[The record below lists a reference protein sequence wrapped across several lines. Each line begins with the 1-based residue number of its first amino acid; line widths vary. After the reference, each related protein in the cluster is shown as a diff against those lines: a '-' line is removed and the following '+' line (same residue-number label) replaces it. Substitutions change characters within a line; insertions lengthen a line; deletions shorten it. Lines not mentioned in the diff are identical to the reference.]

1 MTDSP
6 MGVPFGDLF
15 KMLSQQGPDAWYVNA
30 TQLALTV
37 ARGEDNDPNPA
48 PAQRSRLEELAPL
61 VGRHVDALFG
71 IVAEYD
77 VRAVNRSGLTLVAL
91 EQWRPLLDPLVAATS
106 APTLSDD
113 VPPMMAQLS
122 ASIGPMMLG
131 MQLGSVAGHFS
142 DRAWA
147 LSALPLPRTSAAHD
161 IVVNNVVSFADEWSL
176 ERDVVFT
183 YALAREFVAS
193 SVLCQ
198 PGLGDSLRALLLDA
212 VHEAASAQG
221 DIVNRLQGLMG
232 NPEGMASLMGNPQGI
247 LDGVSLPE
255 STDVSAAMNAATAAL
270 AAFFDA
276 AALSITTALHG
287 PQPALAEAWRR
298 HRRSDAKG
306 EDAAAALFSV
316 SLQGPHVDEATH
328 FVAALEAEH
337 GLSVFDAFLRVDGL
351 PSAQE
356 LSAPQQWYERVTH
369 SPLA

>member
-1 MTDSP
+1 

-15 KMLSQQGPDAWYVNA
+15 KMLGQQGPDAWFVNA

-37 ARGEDNDPNPA
+37 ARGDDGDPNPA
-48 PAQRSRLEELAPL
+48 PAQRSRVEELAPL

-71 IVAEYD
+71 VVADYE
-77 VRAVNRSGLTLVAL
+77 VRAVNRSGLTTVAL
-91 EQWRPLLDPLVAATS
+91 EQWRPLLDPLVNAAS
-106 APTLSDD
+106 APAL
-113 VPPMMAQLS
+113 PEGAPAMMAQFS
-122 ASIGPMMLG
+122 ASLGPMMLG

-161 IVVNNVVSFADEWSL
+161 LVVNNVVAFADEWTL
-176 ERDVVFT
+176 DRDVVFT

-193 SVLCQ
+193 TVLCQ

-212 VHEAASAQG
+212 VKEAAQTQG
-221 DIVNRLQGLMG
+221 DILGRLQDLMG
-232 NPEGMASLMGNPQGI
+232 NPEGLASLMGNPQSL
-247 LDGVSLPE
+247 LDDMAAPAP
-255 STDVSAAMNAATAAL
+255 STVADAMNAATAAL

-276 AALSITTALHG
+276 AALAITASMHG

-316 SLQGPHVDEATH
+316 SLQGPHVDEATT
-328 FVAALEAEH
+328 FVAALEAAH

-351 PSAQE
+351 PTASE
-356 LSAPQQWYERVTH
+356 LSAPAQWYERVTH

>member
-1 MTDSP
+1 

-15 KMLSQQGPDAWYVNA
+15 KMLGQQGPDAWFVNA

-37 ARGEDNDPNPA
+37 ARGDDGDPNPA
-48 PAQRSRLEELAPL
+48 PAQRSRVEELAPL

-71 IVAEYD
+71 VVADYE
-77 VRAVNRSGLTLVAL
+77 VRAVNRSGLTTVAL
-91 EQWRPLLDPLVAATS
+91 EQWRPLLDPLVNATS
-106 APTLSDD
+106 APTL
-113 VPPMMAQLS
+113 PEGTPAMMAQFS
-122 ASIGPMMLG
+122 ASLGPMMLG

-161 IVVNNVVSFADEWSL
+161 LVVNNVVAFADEWTL
-176 ERDVVFT
+176 DRDVVFT

-193 SVLCQ
+193 TVLCQ

-212 VHEAASAQG
+212 VKEAAQTQG
-221 DIVNRLQGLMG
+221 DILGRLQDLMG
-232 NPEGMASLMGNPQGI
+232 NPEGLASLMGNPQSL
-247 LDGVSLPE
+247 LDDMASPTPSSVA
-255 STDVSAAMNAATAAL
+255 DAMNAATAAL

-276 AALSITTALHG
+276 AALAITTSMHG

-316 SLQGPHVDEATH
+316 SLQGPHVDEASA
-328 FVAALEAEH
+328 FVAELEAAH

-351 PSAQE
+351 PTASE
-356 LSAPQQWYERVTH
+356 LSAPAQWYERVTH

>member
-71 IVAEYD
+71 MVADYE
-77 VRAVNRSGLTLVAL
+77 VRAVNRSGLTTQAL
-91 EQWRPLLDPLVAATS
+91 EQWRPLLTPLVSATS
-106 APTLSDD
+106 APAL
-113 VPPMMAQLS
+113 PEGAPAMMAQFS
-122 ASIGPMMLG
+122 ASLGPMMLG

-142 DRAWA
+142 DRAWS

-161 IVVNNVVSFADEWSL
+161 IVVNNVVAFADEWSL

-183 YALAREFVAS
+183 YALAREFVAAN
-193 SVLCQ
+193 VLSQ

-212 VHEAASAQG
+212 VHEAAQAQG
-221 DIVNRLQGLMG
+221 DILGRLQGLLGSPEGMANVMG
-232 NPEGMASLMGNPQGI
+232 NPEGF
-247 LDGVSLPE
+247 LDGMALPE
-255 STDVSAAMNAATAAL
+255 SSAVSDAMNAATAAL

-276 AALSITTALHG
+276 AALAITAALQG

-316 SLQGPHVDEATH
+316 SLQGPHVDEAAT
-328 FVAALEAEH
+328 FVATVQADH
-337 GLSVFDAFLRVDGL
+337 GLHAFDAFLRVDGL
-351 PSAQE
+351 PTAAE
-356 LSAPQQWYERVTH
+356 LSAPEQWYERVTH